1 MHLIAIVVL
10 MTILLIGTLRPV
22 NLGALALVGAFA
34 VGTLVAGEEPRAI
47 YAGFPAD
54 LFVLIFGVTYLF
66 GIASVN
72 GTVEWVVN
80 ALTRL
85 VRGNAALV
93 PWAIFL
99 VTAIPTT
106 AGALGPATV
115 AMVAPILL
123 PLARRYGISPRLAG
137 LMVAHGSAAGNFSPV
152 NPLGAIVNGTV
163 QRSGFTTSPVRLF
176 VANFLYNVALGVVIY
191 FAFGGLE
198 LWRRRVNGLRPPA
211 GAAADAGPYAAQS
224 NGDVPHGST
233 TIRVTTLACIVVAAA
248 GALVFRLDLG
258 MLVVTAAVMLQ
269 LLFPAT
275 SRGALTRVSWSTVL
289 LICGVITY
297 MTLLQRMG
305 TIQLVGDTMAGV
317 GTPRLGTLLICA
329 IAAVTSAFASS
340 TAVLGT
346 LIPLSIPLLN
356 TGEVPVTGMI
366 IALAVSAT
374 VVDATPFS
382 NVGAL
387 VVASAPQDEQER
399 TFRAVFLWGMV
410 MVVTA
415 PLATWVAFILMG

>member
-1 MHLIAIVVL
+1 
-10 MTILLIGTLRPV
+10 
-22 NLGALALVGAFA
+22 
-34 VGTLVAGEEPRAI
+34 
-47 YAGFPAD
+47 
-54 LFVLIFGVTYLF
+54 
-66 GIASVN
+66 VN
-72 GTVEWVVN
+72 GTLEWVVN
-80 ALTRL
+80 ALTSL

-123 PLARRYGISPRLAG
+123 PLARRYDISPRLAG
-137 LMVAHGSAAGNFSPV
+137 LMVAHGSSAGNFSPV

-163 QRSGFTTSPVRLF
+163 QRSGFAISPVRLF
-176 VANFLYNVALGVVIY
+176 VANFLYNVALGLVIY

-198 LWRRRVNGLRPPA
+198 LWRRRVNGLRQPA
-211 GAAADAGPYAAQS
+211 GSKPDADPYAPQS
-224 NGDVPHGST
+224 DGVVPDGAT
-233 TIRVTTLACIVVAAA
+233 TVHVTTLACIVVAAT

-275 SRGALTRVSWSTVL
+275 SRGALARVSWSTVL
-289 LICGVITY
+289 LICGIITY

-305 TIQLVGDTMAGV
+305 TIQLVGDTVARI
-317 GTPRLGTLLICA
+317 GTPRVGTLLVCA

-356 TGEVPVTGMI
+356 TGEVPVTGLI
-366 IALAVSAT
+366 IALAISAT

-387 VVASAPQDEQER
+387 VVASTPQEEQEP

-410 MVVTA
+410 MVATA
-415 PLATWVAFILMG
+415 PLATWVAFILIG